1 MGSGERMEWA
11 IVACFLVVSHG
22 FFMLFC
28 FSRLEASVWNGLDD
42 MDEKIAKALRS
53 LVEQGLGDFEPIN
66 PIQQAIAHFITNR
79 VNEGPIEARIVEHGQ
94 DGKFV

>member
-1 MGSGERMEWA
+1 MEWA
-11 IVACFLVVSHG
+11 IIGCVLVVAHG

-28 FSRLEASVWNGLDD
+28 FSRLEASVWSGLDE
-42 MDEKIAKALRS
+42 MDGKIAKALRS

-66 PIQQAIAHFITNR
+66 PIQQAIAHFITQK
-79 VNEGPIEARIVEHGQ
+79 VSEAPIEARIVEHGQ